1 MFVCVCIYVCVCM
14 RDSLYVSS
22 PGQRHSM
29 TDTIYSKLCW
39 SGVGK
44 KSSNDRTKSSKLT
57 KDEEEEYKCV
67 NNNKGIREV
76 IDTISGRN

>member
-29 TDTIYSKLCW
+29 TDTIYAKLCW

-57 KDEEEEYKCV
+57 KDEEEEYKFV
-67 NNNKGIREV
+67 E
-76 IDTISGRN
+76 